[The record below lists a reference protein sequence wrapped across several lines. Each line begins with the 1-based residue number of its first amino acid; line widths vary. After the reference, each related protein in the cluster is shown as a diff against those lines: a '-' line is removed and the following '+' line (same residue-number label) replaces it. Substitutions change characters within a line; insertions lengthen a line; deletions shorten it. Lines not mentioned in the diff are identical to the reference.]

1 VATLSTRKS
10 IRRNVGRLTGDM
22 DLFIATASGTTT
34 TLADAVNGNRQD
46 NSLVER
52 LGIFSAGTAGNLG
65 SIVRVTANVRST
77 QTLTFTPAVAGSTA
91 AADELEL
98 WNRRD
103 QGVSPRDVNDL
114 INDAIAAVGE
124 QAPLPALDTET
135 AFDFDDPLIS
145 VPAAWEAVTGVD
157 WEDDL
162 TLWHPVPRADIRVDR
177 VQRTVELMGRSRELA
192 SGRMVRVRGANMAV
206 ALTTDSDTTSVN
218 FEWICA
224 YTAVQVLYIMREKS
238 FDSKEIDGKLLKLDS
253 DAKILR
259 PKNVLTLRGSYWRLT

>member
-1 VATLSTRKS
+1 MATLSTRKS
-10 IRRNVGRLTGDM
+10 IRRNVGHLTGDM
-22 DLFIATASGTTT
+22 DLFVASASGSTTT
-34 TLADAVNGNRQD
+34 FVSAVNGNRQD
-46 NSLVER
+46 NSLNER
-52 LGIFSAGTAGNLG
+52 LGIFSAGTANNIG

-77 QTLTFTPAVAGSTA
+77 QTITFTPAVASSTA

-124 QAPLPALDTET
+124 QAPIPALDSEV

-145 VPAAWEAVTGVD
+145 VPAAWEAVTGVE

-162 TLWHPVPRADIRVDR
+162 TIWHPVPRADIRVDR
-177 VQRTVELMGRSRELA
+177 VQRKVELKGRSRELA

-206 ALTTDSDTTSVN
+206 ALSADTDTTSVN

-224 YTAVQVLYIMREKS
+224 YVAVQVLWVMREKA
-238 FDSKEIDGKLLKLDS
+238 FDVKEIDGKLLSLDR
-253 DAKILR
+253 DAKLLR
-259 PKNVLTLRGSYWRLT
+259 PKNALRLRGAYWRLT